1 MGAVYWI
8 GFDLGGTKMI
18 ASLLDENFAILS
30 RVKKRTEPQ
39 EGNGAVLKRIA
50 AAIEEVILT
59 SGVPRSGIRGI
70 GLAAPGILDREAG
83 IVISTPNLGFENIP
97 LQSYIEEETG
107 IPVCLDNDVNAG
119 TFGEFIKGAGRGFR
133 NLMGIF
139 LGTGIGGGLIING
152 QMYRGANGNAGE
164 VGHMILQ
171 TDGPL
176 CGCGQQGCL
185 ESLASRLSL
194 AKDAVSLAAS
204 GKAPVLLSLAGTDIS
219 GYKSGVFAKALRK
232 RDPVTKD
239 LIKRGALYLGIGLAN
254 CVNLL
259 NPEAII
265 LGGGLVEKLG
275 EPFIKQTVK
284 SLRAH
289 SLPGLIEDVRVMAA
303 ELGDDAALVGSAAL
317 AALEFKDR

>member
-1 MGAVYWI
+1 
-8 GFDLGGTKMI
+8 MI
-18 ASLLDENFAILS
+18 ASLLDENYAILG
-30 RVKKRTEPQ
+30 RVKKRTEAQ
-39 EGNGAVLKRIA
+39 EGNSAVLKRIA
-50 AAIEEVILT
+50 ATIEEVILT
-59 SGVPRSGIRGI
+59 SGVPRSAIKGI

-97 LQSYIEEETG
+97 LRSYLEEETG
-107 IPVCLDNDVNAG
+107 LPVCLDNDVNAG
-119 TFGEFIKGAGRGFR
+119 TFGEFIKGAGRGCR
-133 NLMGIF
+133 NLMGVF
-139 LGTGIGGGLIING
+139 LGTGIGGGIIING

-176 CGCGQQGCL
+176 CGCGQRGCL

-194 AKDAVSLAAS
+194 AKDAVALAS
-204 GKAPVLLSLAGTDIS
+204 TGKAPALLNLAGTDI
-219 GYKSGVFAKALRK
+219 GAYKSGIFAKALKK

-239 LIKRGALYLGIGLAN
+239 LIKRGAFYLGIGLSN

-275 EPFIKQTVK
+275 APFIKQTVK
-284 SLRAH
+284 SLRDH
-289 SLPGLIEDVRVMAA
+289 SLPGLIEDVKIMAA

>member
-1 MGAVYWI
+1 MGTVYWI

-18 ASLLDENFAILS
+18 ASLLDENYAILG
-30 RVKKRTEPQ
+30 RVKKRTDPH
-39 EGNGAVLKRIA
+39 EGNSAVLKRIA

-59 SGVPRSGIRGI
+59 SGVPRSAIKGI
-70 GLAAPGILDREAG
+70 GFAAPGPMDREAG
-83 IVISTPNLGFENIP
+83 IMISTPNLGFENIP
-97 LQSYIEEETG
+97 IRSYLEEEAG
-107 IPVCLDNDVNAG
+107 IKVCLDNDVNAG
-119 TFGEFIKGAGRGFR
+119 TFGEFIKGAGKGYRHLLGV
-133 NLMGIF
+133 F

-176 CGCGQQGCL
+176 CGCGQYGCL
-185 ESLASRLSL
+185 EALASRRSL
-194 AKDAVSLAAS
+194 AKDAVALASS
-204 GKAPVLLSLAGTDIS
+204 GKAPVLLNMAGTDIA
-219 GYKSGVFAKALRK
+219 GYKSGVFAKALK
-232 RDPVTKD
+232 KQDPAAKEI
-239 LIKRGALYLGIGLAN
+239 IKRGAFYLGIGLAN
-254 CVNLL
+254 CVNML

-275 EPFIKQTVK
+275 TPFLKQIVK

-289 SLPGLIEDVRVMAA
+289 SLPGLIEDVKVMAA

-317 AALEFKDR
+317 AALEFKDQ